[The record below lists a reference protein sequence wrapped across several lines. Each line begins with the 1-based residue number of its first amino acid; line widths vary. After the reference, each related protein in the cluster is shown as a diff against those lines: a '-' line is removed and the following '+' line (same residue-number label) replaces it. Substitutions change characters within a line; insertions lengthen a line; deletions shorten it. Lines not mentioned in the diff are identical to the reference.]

1 MKVEIICIGDELLIG
16 QTVNTN
22 ASWIGT
28 EFMNYGVKVEYSS
41 IVKDVR
47 LDIINSLDLA
57 LNRSNIIIITGGLGP
72 TKDDITKN
80 ILSEY
85 FNCELQINNAVLKRV
100 EKYFEN
106 RKLKI
111 LDVNINQ
118 ALVPKGCKVLMNDL
132 GTAPGMWF
140 DIKGKVVVSL
150 PGVPYEMKDI
160 INKKVFPLLK
170 NKFKFQPLFQK
181 TILFQGVGESYI
193 ANIIHDL
200 EAIMLDKKI
209 NFAYLPSS
217 SIVRLRLSAKDNIT
231 NRELI
236 DRIILKIT
244 ERFPSNFFGKN
255 EDTLSDIVGRLLINK
270 KLTIGTVE
278 SCTGGGVSK
287 EIVRVSGSSRYF
299 KGSIICYSNMIKINL
314 LDIQKSDLDSYGA
327 VSDFVVKQMAINGR
341 RKLGVDYCISVSG
354 IAGPKGG
361 STDKPVGLVWIGIA
375 GPKRVIAK
383 KFLFS
388 DNRDRN
394 IIKSIFSALNFLR
407 CELLGI
413 NTEKK

>member
-41 IVKDVR
+41 IVKDAR

-57 LNRSNIIIITGGLGP
+57 LNRSDIIIMTGGLGP

-85 FNCELQINNAVLKRV
+85 FNCELQINQAVLKRV

-140 DIKGKVVVSL
+140 DIKRKVVISL

-160 INKKVFPLLK
+160 INKKVFPLLE

-181 TILFQGVGESYI
+181 TILFQGIGESYI
-193 ANIIHDL
+193 ANIIYDL
-200 EAIMLDKKI
+200 EEIMLDKKI
-209 NFAYLPSS
+209 NFAYLPSNN
-217 SIVRLRLSAKDNIT
+217 IVRLRLSAKDNIT

-244 ERFPSNFFGKN
+244 ERFPSNFFGKDN
-255 EDTLSDIVGRLLINK
+255 DTLSDIVGRLLINK

-278 SCTGGGVSK
+278 SCTGGGISK

-299 KGSIICYSNMIKINL
+299 KGSITCYSNMIKINL

-354 IAGPKGG
+354 IAGPGGG
-361 STDKPVGLVWIGIA
+361 SKEKPVGLVWIGIA
-375 GPKRVIAK
+375 GPKRVIAE

-394 IIKSIFSALNFLR
+394 IIKSIFSASTTDR
-407 CELLGI
+407 I
-413 NTEKK
+413 

>member
-41 IVKDVR
+41 IVKDAR

-57 LNRSNIIIITGGLGP
+57 LNRSDIIIMTGGLGP

-85 FNCELQINNAVLKRV
+85 FNCELQINQAVLKRV

-140 DIKGKVVVSL
+140 DIKRKVVISL

-181 TILFQGVGESYI
+181 TILFQGIGESYI
-193 ANIIHDL
+193 ANIIYDL
-200 EAIMLDKKI
+200 EEIMLDKKI
-209 NFAYLPSS
+209 NFAYLPSN

-236 DRIILKIT
+236 DRIILKI
-244 ERFPSNFFGKN
+244 
-255 EDTLSDIVGRLLINK
+255 
-270 KLTIGTVE
+270 
-278 SCTGGGVSK
+278 
-287 EIVRVSGSSRYF
+287 
-299 KGSIICYSNMIKINL
+299 
-314 LDIQKSDLDSYGA
+314 
-327 VSDFVVKQMAINGR
+327 MA
-341 RKLGVDYCISVSG
+341 
-354 IAGPKGG
+354 
-361 STDKPVGLVWIGIA
+361 KP
-375 GPKRVIAK
+375 
-383 KFLFS
+383 
-388 DNRDRN
+388 
-394 IIKSIFSALNFLR
+394 
-407 CELLGI
+407 
-413 NTEKK
+413 

>member
-270 KLTIGTVE
+270 KLTVGTVE

>member
-41 IVKDVR
+41 IVKDAR

-57 LNRSNIIIITGGLGP
+57 LNRSDIIIMTGGLGP

-85 FNCELQINNAVLKRV
+85 FNCELQINQAVLKRV

-140 DIKGKVVVSL
+140 DIKRKVVISL

-181 TILFQGVGESYI
+181 TILFQGIGESYI
-193 ANIIHDL
+193 ANIIYDL
-200 EAIMLDKKI
+200 EEIMLDKKI
-209 NFAYLPSS
+209 NFAYLPSNN
-217 SIVRLRLSAKDNIT
+217 IVRLRLSAKDNIT

-244 ERFPSNFFGKN
+244 ERFPSNFFGKDN
-255 EDTLSDIVGRLLINK
+255 DTLSDIVGRLLINK

-278 SCTGGGVSK
+278 SCTGGGISK

-299 KGSIICYSNMIKINL
+299 KGSITCYSNMIKINL

-354 IAGPKGG
+354 IAGPGGG
-361 STDKPVGLVWIGIA
+361 SKEKPVGLVWIGIA
-375 GPKRVIAK
+375 GPKRVIAE

-394 IIKSIFSALNFLR
+394 IIKSIYSALNLLR
-407 CELLGI
+407 CEILGI